1 MACCCLIIY
10 LGSSSDKWDMEFK
23 EERGMVGENP
33 ALNGDEGQV

>member
-10 LGSSSDKWDMEFK
+10 LGSSSDKWEMEF
-23 EERGMVGENP
+23 EEHGMVGENP